1 MQKIK
6 LLELVRDSE
15 GGMKRHVEQL
25 LWGLDKAKFDIF
37 LALSDDNPDTWNL
50 EKLNVKVHSIK
61 LGDRRSP
68 IAVARSLFDIV
79 RLLKKEGI
87 EIIHAHGLA
96 AAIIGTTAALAAGT
110 PFIVTTVH
118 NFPKENFINRAAGHL
133 LRRNHKIITVS
144 HRMAREISRMWAIPT
159 EKIEVIYNGIDPH
172 LIAKYTGS
180 NGECRQKPVAILNI
194 SRLIPDKG
202 VDVFLKACAILV
214 ERLSNDGIEVV
225 FYIAGNG
232 PLERELKNLVSN
244 LRLEGR
250 VNFLGFCRD
259 IYRIMQNSDMLVLS
273 SRSEGLSLS
282 LLEAMAMGKPVIATD
297 VGGNPEII
305 RHGVTGMLVPP
316 DNPRALAE
324 AMEYVIKNPGDAEK
338 MARTACR
345 TVMERYTHEHMIEAV
360 QNLLISLVN
369 QSG

>member
-25 LWGLDKAKFDIF
+25 LWGFDKAKFDIF

-68 IAVARSLFDIV
+68 IAVCKSLFDIV
-79 RLLKKEGI
+79 KLIKKEGI

-96 AAIIGTTAALAAGT
+96 GAIMGTTAAFSAGT
-110 PFIVTTVH
+110 PAIVTTVH
-118 NFPKENFINRAAGHL
+118 NFPKNTFLSRTAGYL
-133 LRRNHKIITVS
+133 LRYNHKIITVS
-144 HRMAREISRMWAIPT
+144 YRMAREISRMWGIPPG
-159 EKIEVIYNGIDPH
+159 KIEVIYNGVDPY
-172 LIAKYTGS
+172 LIAKYQG
-180 NGECRQKPVAILNI
+180 NDDECRQKPVAILNI
-194 SRLIPDKG
+194 SRLIPEKG

-214 ERLSNDGIEVV
+214 ERFSGEDIETV

-232 PLERELKNLVSN
+232 PLERELKDLAKG
-244 LRLEGR
+244 LGLEGR
-250 VNFLGFCRD
+250 VNFLGFCWD
-259 IYRIMQNSDMLVLS
+259 IYRIVGNSDMLVLS

-297 VGGNPEII
+297 VGGNPEIVK
-305 RHGVTGMLVPP
+305 HGVTGILVPP

-324 AMEYVIKNPGDAEK
+324 AMEYVIRNPGDAGK
-338 MARTACR
+338 MARTAHR
-345 TVMERYTHEHMIEAV
+345 MVMEHFTHEHMIEAV
-360 QNLLISLVN
+360 QNLFISLVN